1 MSRASVPRIGTAPLA
16 AQIDLLAGLVRL
28 RELVPSFAE
37 ASAETVDAVL
47 EAAAAQAADRLE
59 ALNATSECAPPRVV
73 DGEVVT
79 SALYRQV
86 WQDFAQGG
94 WMTLDMPS
102 EHGGQGL
109 PLVVAVAA
117 QEVFDRHCCAFGMLP
132 VPIRSAARLIDAWA
146 SDAIKAEWLPKLMSG
161 EWGATICISEVGA
174 GSDAGRMRTLAKPQD
189 DGTWSITGEKQWISF
204 GDHDL
209 TGRIGHCLLARTEGS
224 RGLSLFL
231 VPDRI
236 DGERNGVFVRNLEH
250 KLGLHLSPTC
260 AMGFEGARGWM
271 LGEEGRGLAQMFVM
285 IANMRMAVG
294 GMGLG
299 MASGAADVAL
309 SYARER
315 LQGGRGPNPVP
326 IIEHADVQ
334 RMVLGAQAEVEAGRA
349 VIYAAAVEADLA
361 RVESDPAR
369 RAESAAIAQ
378 WLLPIVKTLG
388 GELAFNTASTAIQVL
403 GGAGYTVDWPTE
415 QILRDARV
423 LTIFEGTSGMQA
435 LDLLHR
441 RLWKDRRAGLDAF
454 LRQGEADAAALA
466 AAGQDHL
473 AAEARTVFSLLD
485 ETAAHLMALEDQPR
499 EAEAGASAL
508 LDLSICA
515 AQAWGAARI
524 AAAGGAGPVLDR
536 LRALGGF
543 LLGDLA
549 GRAKLHAGRAR
560 RGADHLAAISALG

>member
-1 MSRASVPRIGTAPLA
+1 MSRASVPRIDTAPLA
-16 AQIDLLAGLVRL
+16 AQIALLPGLVRL

-37 ASAETVDAVL
+37 ASTETVYAVL

-59 ALNATSECAPPRVV
+59 ALNATSDCTPPKVV

-79 SALYRQV
+79 SALYREV
-86 WQDFAQGG
+86 WQDYAQGG

-146 SDAIKAEWLPKLMSG
+146 SDAIKAEWLPKLMCG

-174 GSDAGRMRTLAKPQD
+174 GSDAGRMRTVARPHG

-209 TGRIGHCLLARTEGS
+209 TERIGHCLLARTKGS

-236 DGERNGVFVRNLEH
+236 DGEHNGVFVRNLEH

-285 IANMRMAVG
+285 ISNMRMAVG

-299 MASGAADVAL
+299 MASAAADIAL

-315 LQGGRGPNPVP
+315 LQGGRGPSPVP
-326 IIEHADVQ
+326 IIQHADVQ
-334 RMVLGAQAEVEAGRA
+334 RMVLGAQAEVEVGRA

-369 RAESAAIAQ
+369 RAESASLAQ

-388 GELAFNTASTAIQVL
+388 GELAFSTASTAIQVL
-403 GGAGYTVDWPTE
+403 GGAGYTADWPAE

-435 LDLLHR
+435 MDLLHR

-454 LRQGEADAAALA
+454 LRKADADAAALV
-466 AAGQDHL
+466 AAGQDQM
-473 AAEARTVFSLLD
+473 AGEARAVFSLLE
-485 ETAAHLMALEDQPR
+485 ETATHLMALEDHPR

-508 LDLSICA
+508 LDLSITA
-515 AQAWGAARI
+515 AQAWGAIRI
-524 AAAGGAGPVLDR
+524 AATDGAGPVHDR

>member
-1 MSRASVPRIGTAPLA
+1 MSRASVPRIDTAPLA
-16 AQIDLLAGLVRL
+16 AQIALLPGLVRL

-37 ASAETVDAVL
+37 ASAETVYAVL
-47 EAAAAQAADRLE
+47 ESAAAQAADRLE
-59 ALNATSECAPPRVV
+59 ALNATSEYAPPRVV

-86 WQDFAQGG
+86 WLDFAQGG

-109 PLVVAVAA
+109 PLVIAVAA

-146 SDAIKAEWLPKLMSG
+146 SDALKAEWLPKLMCG

-174 GSDAGRMRTLAKPQD
+174 GSDAGRMRTVAKPQG

-209 TGRIGHCLLARTEGS
+209 TERIGHCLLARTEGS

-299 MASGAADVAL
+299 MASAAADLAL

-315 LQGGRGPNPVP
+315 LQGGRGPSPVP

-334 RMVLGAQAEVEAGRA
+334 RMVLGVQAEVEVGRA

-369 RAESAAIAQ
+369 RAESAALAQ
-378 WLLPIVKTLG
+378 WLLPIVKTMG
-388 GELAFNTASTAIQVL
+388 GELAFNTSSTAIQVL
-403 GGAGYTVDWPTE
+403 GGAGYTADWPAE

-454 LRQGEADAAALA
+454 LRQAEADAAALA
-466 AAGQDHL
+466 AAGRDQL
-473 AAEARTVFSLLD
+473 AGEARAVFSLLE
-485 ETAAHLMALEDQPR
+485 ETATHLMALEDHPH
-499 EAEAGASAL
+499 EAEAGATAL
-508 LDLSICA
+508 LDLSITA

-524 AAAGGAGPVLDR
+524 AATDGTIPVHER

-549 GRAKLHAGRAR
+549 GRAKFHAGRAR
-560 RGADHLAAISALG
+560 RGADQLAAISALG

>member
-1 MSRASVPRIGTAPLA
+1 MSRASVPRIDTAPLA
-16 AQIDLLAGLVRL
+16 AQIALLAGLVRL
-28 RELVPSFAE
+28 QELVPSFAE
-37 ASAETVDAVL
+37 ANAETVYAVL
-47 EAAAAQAADRLE
+47 EAAAAQSADRLE
-59 ALNATSECAPPRVV
+59 ALNATSEYAPPRVV

-86 WQDFAQGG
+86 WQDYAQGG

-146 SDAIKAEWLPKLMSG
+146 SDAIKAEWLPKLMCG
-161 EWGATICISEVGA
+161 VWGATICISEVGA
-174 GSDAGRMRTLAKPQD
+174 GSDAGRMRTVARPQG

-209 TGRIGHCLLARTEGS
+209 TERIGHCLLARTEGS

-349 VIYAAAVEADLA
+349 VIYAAAVQADLA

-369 RAESAAIAQ
+369 RAESAALAQ

-403 GGAGYTVDWPTE
+403 GGAGYTADWPAE

-454 LRQGEADAAALA
+454 LRQAEADAAALA
-466 AAGQDHL
+466 AAGRDQM
-473 AAEARTVFSLLD
+473 AGEARAVFSLLE
-485 ETAAHLMALEDQPR
+485 ETATHLMALEDHPR

-508 LDLSICA
+508 LDLSITA

-524 AAAGGAGPVLDR
+524 AATDGTGPVHER
-536 LRALGGF
+536 LSALGEF
-543 LLGDLA
+543 LLADLA
-549 GRAKLHAGRAR
+549 GRARLHAGRAR